1 MKKLLSFI
9 IIVIGGF
16 LVLASSVLGLGIG
29 RIAITDVIIKGSR
42 ESVFELVSLVIISV
56 LGFVIGF
63 YLIRT
68 ARALK

>member
-16 LVLASSVLGLGIG
+16 LVLASGVLGLGFG
-29 RIAITDVIIKGSR
+29 RIAITDVIIQGSR
-42 ESVFELVSLVIISV
+42 ESVFELVSLVIISG
-56 LGFVIGF
+56 LGFVIGY